1 MNLDLIPASIYTIQ
15 DLTDLYNKTREDY
28 LVPMPMSVERLH
40 NYIND
45 FDVDLERSCVAAE
58 PGGKVVGL
66 GMVGIRE
73 NLAWITRL
81 GVLPE
86 KRHCGAG
93 EAMMNYILM
102 DADATG
108 MLETQLEVVSNN
120 EPAHKLFLKKGFRDV
135 NGYLVLRRHPQPVAE
150 PTYGKVEWMEKDAA
164 LQKLQSYPQHLT
176 WITAYQSMIN
186 ASDTKG
192 MHIQLPNGDSGWLV
206 FRFHPL
212 SVTHMIMHTEKGD
225 AVEIGT
231 QLLRNLY
238 FRYPQIDTY
247 AENIHEKDLHL
258 PAFKTLSFFDEFLR
272 IEMRRK
278 VVNKNPF

>member
-1 MNLDLIPASIYTIQ
+1 
-15 DLTDLYNKTREDY
+15 
-28 LVPMPMSVERLH
+28 MPMSVERLE
-40 NYIND
+40 NYIDD
-45 FDVDLERSCVAAE
+45 FDVDLQRSCVATE
-58 PGGKVVGL
+58 PDGKVVGL
-66 GMVGIRE
+66 GMVGIRK

-86 KRHCGAG
+86 KRHSGAG
-93 EAMMNYILM
+93 EAMMNHILENV
-102 DADATG
+102 DATG
-108 MLETQLEVVSNN
+108 MTETQLEVVSNN

-135 NGYLVLRRHPQPVAE
+135 NLYLVLRRPPMPVTK
-150 PTYGKVEWMEKDAA
+150 PTFGKVEWMEKDAA

-176 WITAYQSMIN
+176 WITAYESMKN

-206 FRFHPL
+206 FRFHPH
-212 SVTHMIMHTEKGD
+212 SVTHLIMHTDKGD
-225 AVEIGT
+225 AVDIGT

-238 FRYPQIDTY
+238 SRYPQIDTY

-258 PAFKTLSFFDEFLR
+258 PAFQALSFFDVFSR

-278 VVNKNPF
+278 GVIKNPF